1 MNDLQKSYDDFI
13 KSKNYSLKQKSAK
26 SIRFATY
33 NIHCWTDTWE
43 KNTMKNIIQDIKYI
57 DADLIFLQE
66 VIFGSIYKVK
76 GKKINTEKIIGIME
90 KMGYFVFFCNTLPNW
105 YSGIYGNMLCVKNKY
120 VKKLNITSFTFE
132 KPTEKCMVR
141 ENLKG
146 GDESRCFIQVELG
159 NYIIIGTH
167 LDVCSEIIR
176 KKQIK
181 KILSVVNNTKNRKKK
196 AIILGDFN
204 TTNLNQYD
212 SVKSKKNIM
221 KHVFKNSRYL
231 SKNNVF
237 NTMIN
242 NNFISATEKLN
253 INLTVWSNI
262 QCDYI
267 FTRGINNFKPQIL
280 YTPNSDHLPLI
291 IDIKDN
297 HI

>member
-1 MNDLQKSYDDFI
+1 MNALQKSYDKYI
-13 KSKNYSLKQKSAK
+13 KSKDYKLNKKPGK
-26 SIRFATY
+26 SIRIATY
-33 NIHCWTDTWE
+33 NIHCWTDTWG
-43 KNTMKNIIQDIKYI
+43 KNTMNKIIKDIKYI
-57 DADLIFLQE
+57 DADMIFLQE
-66 VIFGSIYKVK
+66 VIFGSVYKVK
-76 GKKINTEKIIGIME
+76 GSKINTEKIIGIME

-120 VKKLNITSFTFE
+120 VKNLNITSFTFE
-132 KPTEKCMVR
+132 KPSKTCMVR
-141 ENLKG
+141 ENLQG
-146 GDESRCFIQVELG
+146 GDESRCFIQAELG

-181 KILSVVNNTKNRKKK
+181 KLLSVVNHNKNRTKK

-212 SVKSKKNIM
+212 SSKFKKNIIE
-221 KHVFKNSRYL
+221 HVFNNSQYLKN
-231 SKNNVF
+231 NNVF
-237 NTMIN
+237 KAMID
-242 NNFISATEKLN
+242 NNFKSATESLN

-267 FTRGINNFKPQIL
+267 FTRGVKDVTPQIL

-297 HI
+297 DI